1 MKNNL
6 VLCFKVL
13 SLTKKVCQKLLK
25 LPSKKKKKYISLQ
38 KIISSTD
45 DRFDSTRL
53 EKRTSYSWNPYETT
67 QHLGLRSNAMIRKK
81 NDCFLPSC
89 HWMRNFY
96 QDTTIGRMSIFKKS
110 IHTSIFRGREKNP
123 LTPLGMGNALH
134 FARARVAYQEDGTA
148 HAGNDGKDALS
159 SISQSQHWDYPNSKY
174 LLQQLFSSSPSAGSP
189 MKQHEKQWPR
199 SSQLM
204 KETDNQ
210 LSYSTGPSTIYL
222 ESP

>member
-1 MKNNL
+1 MTGLILQGLKSVLVIRGTLMKQR
-6 VLCFKVL
+6 
-13 SLTKKVCQKLLK
+13 S
-25 LPSKKKKKYISLQ
+25 ISV
-38 KIISSTD
+38 
-45 DRFDSTRL
+45 
-53 EKRTSYSWNPYETT
+53 YE
-67 QHLGLRSNAMIRKK
+67 AMPWSEKK

-89 HWMRNFY
+89 HWMRNFH

-134 FARARVAYQEDGTA
+134 FTRARVAYQEDGTA

-222 ESP
+222 ESPQA